1 LQSYRHDIAKA
12 CLVSYVG
19 AAMLPVEIS
28 KRFRVSDGRKF
39 RLADIDPSDT
49 CGIDIEKTEAKAL
62 LAKGAKRLGE
72 LQERLYA
79 EHQWAILVV
88 LQGLDAAGKD
98 SVIKHVM
105 SEVNPQGC
113 DVHSFKA
120 PSELE
125 LDHDFLWRASL
136 ALPRRGHFGIFNRS
150 YYEEVL
156 VVRVHPEFLNRQ
168 GLPPKLITKKIWQER
183 YEDINAFEL
192 HLARNGIA
200 PLKFFLHVSREAQRK
215 RLLKR
220 LDDPAKQWK
229 FNAADVGE
237 SKLWDQYMDA
247 YQELVRGT
255 ATEAAP
261 WDVVPAD
268 QKWFSRL
275 VVAAAIVERL
285 EAIDP
290 KFPKVDEAELRDIA
304 VLRAALSGG
313 KA

>member
-1 LQSYRHDIAKA
+1 
-12 CLVSYVG
+12 
-19 AAMLPVEIS
+19 MLPTEIT
-28 KRFRVSDGRKF
+28 KRFRIADGRKF
-39 RLADIDPSDT
+39 RLTDIDPSDT
-49 CGIDIEKTEAKAL
+49 CGIDIAKSEAKAL
-62 LAKGAKRLGE
+62 LAKGAKHLSD

-79 EHQWAILVV
+79 ENQWAILVV

-98 SVIKHVM
+98 SVIKHVL

-120 PSELE
+120 PGQLE
-125 LDHDFLWRASL
+125 LDHDFLWRASIV
-136 ALPRRGHFGIFNRS
+136 LPWRGHIGIFNRS

-156 VVRVHPEFLNRQ
+156 VVRVHPEFLARQ
-168 GLPPKLITKKIWQER
+168 GLPPKLVTKDIWQER

-200 PLKFFLHVSREAQRK
+200 PLKFFLHVSREEQRK
-215 RLLKR
+215 RLLER

-237 SKLWDQYMDA
+237 SKLWDQYMGA
-247 YQELVRGT
+247 FEEMVRGT

-261 WDVVPAD
+261 WYVVPAD
-268 QKWFSRL
+268 HKWFSRL

-290 KFPKVDEAELRDIA
+290 KFPKLDEAEQRDIA
-304 VLRAALSGG
+304 ALRAALSGG
-313 KA
+313 

>member
-1 LQSYRHDIAKA
+1 
-12 CLVSYVG
+12 
-19 AAMLPVEIS
+19 MLPTEIT
-28 KRFRVSDGRKF
+28 KRFRITDGRKF
-39 RLADIDPSDT
+39 RLAGIDPSDT
-49 CGIDIEKTEAKAL
+49 CGIDIEKSEAKAL
-62 LAKGAKRLGE
+62 LAKGAKRLSD

-98 SVIKHVM
+98 SVIKHVL

-120 PSELE
+120 PSQLE
-125 LDHDFLWRASL
+125 LDHDFLWRASIV
-136 ALPRRGHFGIFNRS
+136 LPQRGHIGIFNRS

-156 VVRVHPEFLNRQ
+156 VVRVHPEFLARQ
-168 GLPPKLITKKIWQER
+168 GLPPKLVTKDIWHER

-200 PLKFFLHVSREAQRK
+200 PLKFFLHVSHEEQRK
-215 RLLKR
+215 RLLER

-237 SKLWDQYMDA
+237 SKLWDQYMGA
-247 YQELVRGT
+247 FEEMVRGT

-261 WDVVPAD
+261 WHVVPAD
-268 QKWFSRL
+268 HKWFSRL

-290 KFPKVDEAELRDIA
+290 KFPKLDEAEQRDIA
-304 VLRAALSGG
+304 ALRAALSGG
-313 KA
+313 

>member
-1 LQSYRHDIAKA
+1 MPPA
-12 CLVSYVG
+12 
-19 AAMLPVEIS
+19 EITE
-28 KRFRVSDGRKF
+28 RFRVSYGRKF

-49 CGIDIEKTEAKAL
+49 CGIDIEKSEGKAL
-62 LAKGAKRLGE
+62 LAKGTKRLAE

-120 PSELE
+120 PSQLE
-125 LDHDFLWRASL
+125 LDHDFLWRASIV
-136 ALPRRGHFGIFNRS
+136 LPRRGHIGIFNRS

-168 GLPPKLITKKIWQER
+168 GLPPKLITKNIWQER

-200 PLKFFLHVSREAQRK
+200 PLKFFLNVSREEQRK
-215 RLLKR
+215 RLLQR

-229 FNAADVGE
+229 FNADVGE
-237 SKLWDQYMDA
+237 SKLWDQYMSA
-247 YQELVRGT
+247 YEELVRGT

-261 WDVVPAD
+261 WYVVPAD

-290 KFPKVDEAELRDIA
+290 KFPKLDEAELRDIA
-304 VLRAALSGG
+304 ALRAALGGG

>member
-1 LQSYRHDIAKA
+1 
-12 CLVSYVG
+12 
-19 AAMLPVEIS
+19 MLPTEIT
-28 KRFRVSDGRKF
+28 KRFRIADGRKF

-49 CGIDIEKTEAKAL
+49 CGIDIEKNEAKAL
-62 LAKGAKRLGE
+62 LAKGAKHLSD

-79 EHQWAILVV
+79 ENQWAILVV

-98 SVIKHVM
+98 SVIKHVL

-120 PSELE
+120 PSQLE
-125 LDHDFLWRASL
+125 LDHDFLWRASSV
-136 ALPRRGHFGIFNRS
+136 LPRRGHIGIFNRS

-156 VVRVHPEFLNRQ
+156 VVRVHPEFLARQ
-168 GLPPKLITKKIWQER
+168 GLPPKLVTKDIWQER

-200 PLKFFLHVSREAQRK
+200 PLKFFLHVSREEQRK
-215 RLLKR
+215 RLLER

-237 SKLWDQYMDA
+237 SKLWDQYMGA
-247 YQELVRGT
+247 FEEMVRGT

-261 WDVVPAD
+261 WYVVPAD
-268 QKWFSRL
+268 HKWFSRL

-290 KFPKVDEAELRDIA
+290 KFPKLDEAEQRDIA
-304 VLRAALSGG
+304 ALRAALSGG
-313 KA
+313 

>member
-1 LQSYRHDIAKA
+1 
-12 CLVSYVG
+12 
-19 AAMLPVEIS
+19 MLPTEIT
-28 KRFRVSDGRKF
+28 KRFRIADGRKF

-49 CGIDIEKTEAKAL
+49 CGIDIEKSEAKAL
-62 LAKGAKRLGE
+62 LAKGAKHLSD

-79 EHQWAILVV
+79 ENQWAILVV

-98 SVIKHVM
+98 SVIKHVL

-120 PSELE
+120 PSQLE
-125 LDHDFLWRASL
+125 LDHDFLWRASIV
-136 ALPRRGHFGIFNRS
+136 LPWRGHIGIFNRS

-156 VVRVHPEFLNRQ
+156 VVRVHPEFLARQ
-168 GLPPKLITKKIWQER
+168 GLPPKLVTKDIWQER

-200 PLKFFLHVSREAQRK
+200 PLKFFLHVSREEQRK
-215 RLLKR
+215 RLLER

-237 SKLWDQYMDA
+237 SKLWDQYMGA
-247 YQELVRGT
+247 FEEMVRGT

-261 WDVVPAD
+261 WYIVPAD
-268 QKWFSRL
+268 HKWFSRL
-275 VVAAAIVERL
+275 VVAAAIEERL

-290 KFPKVDEAELRDIA
+290 KFPKLDEAEQRDIA
-304 VLRAALSGG
+304 ALRAALSGG
-313 KA
+313 

>member
-1 LQSYRHDIAKA
+1 MTAPVK
-12 CLVSYVG
+12 YVD
-19 AAMLPVEIS
+19 AVMLPADIT
-28 KRFRVSDGRKF
+28 KLFRITDGWQF
-39 RLADIDPSDT
+39 RLTGIDPSDT
-49 CGIDIEKTEAKAL
+49 CGVDIEKNEAKAL
-62 LAKGAKRLGE
+62 LAKGAKLLGE

-120 PSELE
+120 PSPLE

-136 ALPRRGHFGIFNRS
+136 ALPQRGHIGIFNRS

-156 VVRVHPEFLNRQ
+156 VVRVHPEFFERQ
-168 GLPPKLITKKIWQER
+168 GLPPKLITKNIWQER

-200 PLKFFLHVSREAQRK
+200 PLKFLLHVSREEQRK
-215 RLLKR
+215 RLLER

-237 SKLWDQYMDA
+237 SKLWDQYMGA
-247 YQELVRGT
+247 YEEMVRGT
-255 ATEAAP
+255 ATETAP
-261 WDVVPAD
+261 WHVVPAD
-268 QKWFSRL
+268 HKWFSRL

-285 EAIDP
+285 ETIDP
-290 KFPKVDEAELRDIA
+290 KFPKLDEAELRDIA
-304 VLRAALSGG
+304 ALRAALSGT

>member
-1 LQSYRHDIAKA
+1 MTAPVK
-12 CLVSYVG
+12 YVD
-19 AAMLPVEIS
+19 AVMLPADIT
-28 KRFRVSDGRKF
+28 KLFRITDGCQF
-39 RLADIDPSDT
+39 RLTGIDPSDT
-49 CGIDIEKTEAKAL
+49 CGVDIEKNEAKAL
-62 LAKGAKRLGE
+62 LAKGAKLLGE

-120 PSELE
+120 PSPLE

-136 ALPRRGHFGIFNRS
+136 ALPQRGHIGIFNRS

-156 VVRVHPEFLNRQ
+156 VVRVHPEFFERQ
-168 GLPPKLITKKIWQER
+168 GLPPKLITKNIWQER

-200 PLKFFLHVSREAQRK
+200 PLKFLLHVSREEQRK
-215 RLLKR
+215 RLLER

-237 SKLWDQYMDA
+237 SKLWDQYMGA
-247 YQELVRGT
+247 YEEMVRGT
-255 ATEAAP
+255 ATETAP
-261 WDVVPAD
+261 WHVVPAD
-268 QKWFSRL
+268 HKWFSRL

-285 EAIDP
+285 ETIDP
-290 KFPKVDEAELRDIA
+290 KFPKLDEAELRDIA
-304 VLRAALSGG
+304 ALRAALSGT

>member
-1 LQSYRHDIAKA
+1 
-12 CLVSYVG
+12 
-19 AAMLPVEIS
+19 MLPTEIT
-28 KRFRVSDGRKF
+28 KRFRIADGRKF

-49 CGIDIEKTEAKAL
+49 CGIDIEKSEAKAL
-62 LAKGAKRLGE
+62 LAKGAKHLSD

-79 EHQWAILVV
+79 ENQWAILVV

-98 SVIKHVM
+98 SVIKHVL

-120 PSELE
+120 PSQLE
-125 LDHDFLWRASL
+125 LDHDFLWRASIV
-136 ALPRRGHFGIFNRS
+136 LPWRGHIGIFNRS

-156 VVRVHPEFLNRQ
+156 VVRVHPEFLARQ
-168 GLPPKLITKKIWQER
+168 GLPPKLVTKDIWQER
-183 YEDINAFEL
+183 YEDSNAFEL

-200 PLKFFLHVSREAQRK
+200 PLKFFLHVSREEQRK
-215 RLLKR
+215 RLLER

-237 SKLWDQYMDA
+237 SKLWDQYMGA
-247 YQELVRGT
+247 FEEMVRGT

-261 WDVVPAD
+261 WYVVPAD
-268 QKWFSRL
+268 HKWFSRL

-290 KFPKVDEAELRDIA
+290 KFPKLDEAEQRDIA
-304 VLRAALSGG
+304 ALRAALSGG
-313 KA
+313 

>member
-1 LQSYRHDIAKA
+1 
-12 CLVSYVG
+12 
-19 AAMLPVEIS
+19 MLPTEIT
-28 KRFRVSDGRKF
+28 KRFRIADGRKF

-49 CGIDIEKTEAKAL
+49 CGIDIEKSEAKAL
-62 LAKGAKRLGE
+62 LAKGAKHLSD

-79 EHQWAILVV
+79 ENQWAILVV

-98 SVIKHVM
+98 SVIKHVL

-120 PSELE
+120 PSQLE
-125 LDHDFLWRASL
+125 LDHDFLWRASIV
-136 ALPRRGHFGIFNRS
+136 LPWRGHIGIFNRS

-156 VVRVHPEFLNRQ
+156 VVRVHPEFLARQ
-168 GLPPKLITKKIWQER
+168 GLPPKLVTKDIWQER

-200 PLKFFLHVSREAQRK
+200 PLKFFLHVSREEQRK
-215 RLLKR
+215 RLLER

-237 SKLWDQYMDA
+237 SKLWDQYMGA
-247 YQELVRGT
+247 FEEMVRGT

-261 WDVVPAD
+261 WHVVPAD
-268 QKWFSRL
+268 HKWFSRL
-275 VVAAAIVERL
+275 VVAAAIEERL
-285 EAIDP
+285 EVIDP
-290 KFPKVDEAELRDIA
+290 KFPKLDEAELRDIA
-304 VLRAALSGG
+304 ALRAALSGG
-313 KA
+313 

>member
-1 LQSYRHDIAKA
+1 
-12 CLVSYVG
+12 
-19 AAMLPVEIS
+19 MLPADIT
-28 KRFRVSDGRKF
+28 KLFRITDGWQF
-39 RLADIDPSDT
+39 RLTGIDPSDT
-49 CGIDIEKTEAKAL
+49 CGVDIEKNEAKAL
-62 LAKGAKRLGE
+62 LAKGAKLLGE

-120 PSELE
+120 PSPLE

-136 ALPRRGHFGIFNRS
+136 ALPQRGHIGIFNRS

-156 VVRVHPEFLNRQ
+156 VVRVHPEFFERQ
-168 GLPPKLITKKIWQER
+168 GLPPKLITKNLWQER

-200 PLKFFLHVSREAQRK
+200 PLKFLLHVSREEQRK
-215 RLLKR
+215 RLLER

-237 SKLWDQYMDA
+237 SKLWDQYMGA
-247 YQELVRGT
+247 YEEMVRGT
-255 ATEAAP
+255 ATETAP
-261 WDVVPAD
+261 WHVVPAD
-268 QKWFSRL
+268 HKWFSRL

-285 EAIDP
+285 ETIDP
-290 KFPKVDEAELRDIA
+290 KFPKLDEAELRDIA
-304 VLRAALSGG
+304 ALRAALSGT

>member
-1 LQSYRHDIAKA
+1 MTAPVK
-12 CLVSYVG
+12 YVD
-19 AAMLPVEIS
+19 AVMLPADIT
-28 KRFRVSDGRKF
+28 KLFRITDGWQF
-39 RLADIDPSDT
+39 RLTGIDPSDT
-49 CGIDIEKTEAKAL
+49 CGVDIEKNEAKAL
-62 LAKGAKRLGE
+62 LAKGAKLLGE

-120 PSELE
+120 PSPLE

-136 ALPRRGHFGIFNRS
+136 ALPQRGHIGIFNRS

-156 VVRVHPEFLNRQ
+156 VVRVHPELLDHQ
-168 GLPPKLITKKIWQER
+168 GLPPTRISKHIWQER

-192 HLARNGIA
+192 HLARNGIVA
-200 PLKFFLHVSREAQRK
+200 MKFLLHVSREEQRK
-215 RLLKR
+215 RLLER

-237 SKLWDQYMDA
+237 SKLWDQYMGA
-247 YQELVRGT
+247 YEEMVRGT
-255 ATEAAP
+255 ATETAP
-261 WDVVPAD
+261 WHVVPAD
-268 QKWFSRL
+268 HKWFSRL

-285 EAIDP
+285 ETIDP
-290 KFPKVDEAELRDIA
+290 KFPKLDEAELRDIA
-304 VLRAALSGG
+304 ALRAALSGT

>member
-1 LQSYRHDIAKA
+1 MH
-12 CLVSYVG
+12 
-19 AAMLPVEIS
+19 PTEIT
-28 KRFRVSDGRKF
+28 KRFRITDGRKF
-39 RLADIDPSDT
+39 RLAGIDPSDT
-49 CGIDIEKTEAKAL
+49 CGIDIEKNEAKAL
-62 LAKGAKRLGE
+62 LAKGAKRLSD

-98 SVIKHVM
+98 SVIKHVL

-120 PSELE
+120 PSQLE
-125 LDHDFLWRASL
+125 LNHDFLWRASIV
-136 ALPRRGHFGIFNRS
+136 LPRRGNIGIFNRS

-156 VVRVHPEFLNRQ
+156 VVRVHPEFLARQ
-168 GLPPKLITKKIWQER
+168 GLPPKLVTKDIWQER

-200 PLKFFLHVSREAQRK
+200 PLKFFLHVSREEQRK
-215 RLLKR
+215 RLLER
-220 LDDPAKQWK
+220 LGDPAKQWK

-237 SKLWDQYMDA
+237 SKLWDQYMGA
-247 YQELVRGT
+247 FEEMVRGT

-261 WDVVPAD
+261 WHIVPAD
-268 QKWFSRL
+268 HKWFSRL
-275 VVAAAIVERL
+275 VVAAAIEERL

-290 KFPKVDEAELRDIA
+290 KFPKLDEAEQRDIA
-304 VLRAALSGG
+304 ALRAALSGG
-313 KA
+313 

>member
-1 LQSYRHDIAKA
+1 
-12 CLVSYVG
+12 
-19 AAMLPVEIS
+19 MLPTEIT
-28 KRFRVSDGRKF
+28 KRFRITDGRKF
-39 RLADIDPSDT
+39 RLAGIDPSDT
-49 CGIDIEKTEAKAL
+49 CGIDIEKNEAKAL
-62 LAKGAKRLGE
+62 LAKGAKRLSD

-98 SVIKHVM
+98 SVIKHVL

-113 DVHSFKA
+113 DVNSFKA
-120 PSELE
+120 PSQVE
-125 LDHDFLWRASL
+125 LDHDFLWRASIV
-136 ALPRRGHFGIFNRS
+136 LPRRGHIGIFNRS

-156 VVRVHPEFLNRQ
+156 VVRVHPEFLARQ
-168 GLPPKLITKKIWQER
+168 GLPPKLVTKDIWQER

-200 PLKFFLHVSREAQRK
+200 PLKFFLHVSREEQRK
-215 RLLKR
+215 RLLER

-237 SKLWDQYMDA
+237 SKLWDQYMGA
-247 YQELVRGT
+247 FEEMVRGT

-261 WDVVPAD
+261 WHVVPAD
-268 QKWFSRL
+268 HKWFTRL
-275 VVAAAIVERL
+275 VVAAAIEERL

-290 KFPKVDEAELRDIA
+290 KFPKLDEAEQRDIA
-304 VLRAALSGG
+304 ALRAALSGG
-313 KA
+313 